1 MCVDIWVSKDEC
13 VCACKCAYSI
23 PQCFFYNATDTL
35 PTEMCGGDVCTPYL
49 EPKKTFAATT
59 IN

>member
-23 PQCFFYNATDTL
+23 PQCSSYKATDTL
-35 PTEMCGGDVCTPYL
+35 PTEMCGGDVCTPL
-49 EPKKTFAATT
+49 P
-59 IN
+59 

>member
-23 PQCFFYNATDTL
+23 PQCSFYNATDTL
-35 PTEMCGGDVCTPYL
+35 PNDMCGGDVCTPL
-49 EPKKTFAATT
+49 P
-59 IN
+59 